1 MPDISKLEEA
11 LPEGLSYDN
20 LKSVLSEAGYDI
32 VPKTEVMVEIEATEI
47 MPGDD
52 KEKPEEKDDEEKDD
66 EEKDDDYGDKP
77 PFMKASQGD
86 RLDRVKKFMKG
97 EGL

>member
-47 MPGDD
+47 TPGDD
-52 KEKPEEKDDEEKDD
+52 EEKPEEKDDEEKN
-66 EEKDDDYGDKP
+66 DDYGDKP
-77 PFMKASQGD
+77 PFMKANQGD

-97 EGL
+97 EGLE

>member
-1 MPDISKLEEA
+1 MPNISKLEEA

-52 KEKPEEKDDEEKDD
+52 EEKP

>member
-1 MPDISKLEEA
+1 MPNISKLEEA

-52 KEKPEEKDDEEKDD
+52 EEKPEEKDDEEKP

>member
-52 KEKPEEKDDEEKDD
+52 EEKPEEKDDEEKP

>member
-1 MPDISKLEEA
+1 MPNISKLEEA

-52 KEKPEEKDDEEKDD
+52 EEKPEEKDDEEKDD